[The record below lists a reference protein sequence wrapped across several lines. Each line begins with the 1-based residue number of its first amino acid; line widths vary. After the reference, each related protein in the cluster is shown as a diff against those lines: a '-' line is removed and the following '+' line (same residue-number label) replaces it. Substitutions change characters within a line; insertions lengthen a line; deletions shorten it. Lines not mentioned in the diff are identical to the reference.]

1 MYRKNQLLVVLE
13 LKGAEQTG
21 REYLYEAL
29 EYVAKGK
36 VRVMTET
43 FPKFSFLDLP
53 CALSLNFE
61 VFSAGTLWARLK

>member
-1 MYRKNQLLVVLE
+1 M
-13 LKGAEQTG
+13 GAEQSG

-29 EYVAKGK
+29 DYVAKGK

-61 VFSAGTLWARLK
+61 GFSAGILWAR

>member
-13 LKGAEQTG
+13 LMGAEQSG

-29 EYVAKGK
+29 EYATKCK
-36 VRVMTET
+36 VKVMTEI

-53 CALSLNFE
+53 CALSPNFE
-61 VFSAGTLWARLK
+61 VFSAESLWAR